1 MAYCSLLRQPVAP
14 AAVAA
19 AATSRPARPPGLWP
33 PAACGC
39 SSSACPIEATLWVSL
54 HSFILSAPDAAG
66 IILSLILVGMACAT
80 AAEGRSGLGFCGP
93 ILSFVV
99 RERAGSFSFS
109 GGGWGASWD
118 EAEGGLGF
126 CSSIPSFV
134 VRELGVAEAGELG
147 RGPAGS
153 GAEGCSRG
161 HAGSH
166 PYLGP
171 AAGALR
177 DN

>member
-99 RERAGSFSFS
+99 RELGVFLF
-109 GGGWGASWD
+109 GG
-118 EAEGGLGF
+118 EVGGLQGT
-126 CSSIPSFV
+126 
-134 VRELGVAEAGELG
+134 RQRVAWASAV
-147 RGPAGS
+147 P
-153 GAEGCSRG
+153 
-161 HAGSH
+161 SH
-166 PYLGP
+166 PL
-171 AAGALR
+171 
-177 DN
+177 